1 MSWIRNTDEQKQFG
15 VYLNVLT
22 VPVRWVV
29 LLVLYVTNWILFLK
43 SLNEKSILIVF
54 NRIIVAGIRSV
65 PGREHTRPALQ
76 RDQVQGPA
84 LRHPQAP
91 QEQHQ
96 AHFQV
101 SLTNN

>member
-1 MSWIRNTDEQKQFG
+1 MSEIGT
-15 VYLNVLT
+15 
-22 VPVRWVV
+22 
-29 LLVLYVTNWILFLK
+29 FLK
-43 SLNEKSILIVF
+43 VSHEKSILIVSYYGF
-54 NRIIVAGIRSV
+54 RIIAAGIRSV

-101 SLTNN
+101 SY

>member
-1 MSWIRNTDEQKQFG
+1 MVACSVCHKFDTFSKVSQ
-15 VYLNVLT
+15 
-22 VPVRWVV
+22 
-29 LLVLYVTNWILFLK
+29 LK
-43 SLNEKSILIVF
+43 ININRF
-54 NRIIVAGIRSV
+54 YRIIVAGIRSV

-101 SLTNN
+101 S

>member
-1 MSWIRNTDEQKQFG
+1 MGGTAYSVCQKFD
-15 VYLNVLT
+15 T
-22 VPVRWVV
+22 
-29 LLVLYVTNWILFLK
+29 FLK
-43 SLNEKSILIVF
+43 VFHDESILIDF
-54 NRIIVAGIRSV
+54 NYGFRMIAAGIRSV

-76 RDQVQGPA
+76 RNQVQGPA
-84 LRHPQAP
+84 LRHSQAP